1 MLRTN
6 YILVLKTIYVHVL
19 VNKNDVMIMDVIT
32 SLQWAY
38 PNHAITVCI
47 MLMQFQLQV

>member
-6 YILVLKTIYVHVL
+6 YILILTTIYVHVL
-19 VNKNDVMIMDVIT
+19 VNRNGIMDVIT
-32 SLQWAY
+32 LLQWAY

>member
-6 YILVLKTIYVHVL
+6 YILILTTIYIHVL
-19 VNKNDVMIMDVIT
+19 VNKNGVIIMDVIT
-32 SLQWAY
+32 LLQWVY
-38 PNHAITVCI
+38 PKHASTVCI